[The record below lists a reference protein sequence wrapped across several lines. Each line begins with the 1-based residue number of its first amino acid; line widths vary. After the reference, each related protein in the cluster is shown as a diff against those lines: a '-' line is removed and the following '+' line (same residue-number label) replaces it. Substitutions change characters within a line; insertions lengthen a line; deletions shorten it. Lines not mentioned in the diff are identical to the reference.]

1 MTLSIFPDVNV
12 WVALAYSRHVHHPV
26 ALQWFKSVNDEDE
39 LIFCRHTQMGL
50 LRLLTRPAVMGEEIL
65 SQREAW
71 HIYDAFLASPVV
83 RFMNEPRDIESSFRR
98 FARSAVA
105 GPQDWADSYLAAFAE
120 HASLRLITFDKTLS
134 ARVPGSRLLR
144 SDR

>member
-26 ALQWFKSVNDEDE
+26 AVRWFESLGDEDE

-50 LRLLTRPAVMGEEIL
+50 LRLLTLPAVMGEEIL

-71 HIYDAFLASPVV
+71 RIYDAFFASPLV
-83 RFMNEPRDIESSFRR
+83 RFLTEPRDIESSFRR
-98 FARSAVA
+98 FARSSIAT
-105 GPQDWADSYLAAFAE
+105 PQDWADSYLAAFAE
-120 HASLRLITFDKTLS
+120 HASLRLVTFDKSLS
-134 ARVPGSRLLR
+134 ARVPRSRLLR
-144 SDR
+144 P